1 MKFCNR
7 DICSQEGE
15 LFFSEGSF
23 CVLSNKNSPL
33 SGMHGMSSI
42 ESVGL
47 VNLVKCL
54 DNDHD
59 EMPKL

>member
-33 SGMHGMSSI
+33 SGMDGMSSI
-42 ESVGL
+42 ESVG
-47 VNLVKCL
+47 LVKCL